1 MPHTVFFIRFYLLFF
16 LLPCVFS
23 EVQFGMDLRSQ
34 SMAPSPSSP
43 CIQSAAHNSRTNDP
57 LSFDFLTEPFMDAHH
72 KSAPNV
78 DTNFFLPTTGVSTS
92 AAGLVSSST
101 TQPIP
106 LQQHAPSHNDHS
118 AAHVS
123 HIPTS
128 SHLYHSSNQ
137 LVYPRSRSHHD
148 MFQHSHL
155 SSHPAPHTGMQS
167 PVRHG
172 RMRHSHRV
180 KSDMV
185 MQSSPTSTLPGHL
198 SNRSSSPVGNVDL
211 PSNVDITNTMDTT
224 PNVHQLSH
232 QSQHYPNQSYNQL
245 PLSTPVPAPPA
256 ANNIGST
263 TGSSSTDDLFADPV
277 SLYASL
283 YSPNAPNL
291 SKSERRRLRI
301 LLRARRCRRTRGVPA
316 RENQPQGALSSPRS
330 NGCTASTINGRT
342 NVISSASAASIKD
355 KKAARVIRN
364 REVALRARQ
373 MAKLKMKN
381 LESENCS
388 LKNRASTLESENITL
403 RSYVQRL
410 TGGRGGPLPLPLV
423 QGERLQQGQW
433 SHDGVT
439 LDGGVVGGVSP

>member
-1 MPHTVFFIRFYLLFF
+1 
-16 LLPCVFS
+16 
-23 EVQFGMDLRSQ
+23 MDLRSQ
-34 SMAPSPSSP
+34 SMVPSPSSP
-43 CIQSAAHNSRTNDP
+43 CIQTVGHNSRTNDP

-92 AAGLVSSST
+92 AAGLVSSSA
-101 TQPIP
+101 TQPTP
-106 LQQHAPSHNDHS
+106 LQQHGPSHNDNS
-118 AAHVS
+118 GAHVS

-128 SHLYHSSNQ
+128 SHHYHTSNQ
-137 LVYPRSRSHHD
+137 LIYPRSRSHHD
-148 MFQHSHL
+148 MFQHSQL
-155 SSHPAPHTGMQS
+155 SSHPVAHTGMQS

-185 MQSSPTSTLPGHL
+185 IQSSPTSTLPGHL

-211 PSNVDITNTMDTT
+211 PTNVDMTTTMDST
-224 PNVHQLSH
+224 PNVRQLSH

-245 PLSTPVPAPPA
+245 PLSTALPTPPV

-283 YSPNAPNL
+283 HSPNAPNL

-301 LLRARRCRRTRGVPA
+301 LLRARRCRRTRGVSV
-316 RENQPQGALSSPRS
+316 RDNQAQGVVSSPRS
-330 NGCTASTINGRT
+330 NGCTASTINGR
-342 NVISSASAASIKD
+342 NANSSASAASIKD

-373 MAKLKMKN
+373 MAKMKMKN
-381 LESENCS
+381 LENENCS

-410 TGGRGGPLPLPLV
+410 TGGRGGPLPAPLV

-439 LDGGVVGGVSP
+439 LDGGVIGGVPP